1 MVVGGKWGD
10 STQRPDSGQG
20 LYRNKGR
27 PMMSSLMEEATSEGS
42 AAKPRQRRGQPRA
55 MFLHESGSWVGQG
68 VLQSIQAGLH
78 CVISA
83 ASAFRTLPQA
93 PHWPSLKISCS
104 SKIQIVCLFFNI
116 YSNLFWKKHPHSTIE
131 HEHSLVWYSL
141 FGACVSHQQ
150 ESY

>member
-20 LYRNKGR
+20 LSGSKGR
-27 PMMSSLMEEATSEGS
+27 AVMSSLMEEVTSEGS
-42 AAKPRQRRGQPRA
+42 AAKPGQRRGPPRA

-68 VLQSIQAGLH
+68 VLQGIQAGLH
-78 CVISA
+78 RVISA
-83 ASAFRTLPQA
+83 ASDVRTLPQV

-116 YSNLFWKKHPHSTIE
+116 YSNLF
-131 HEHSLVWYSL
+131 
-141 FGACVSHQQ
+141 
-150 ESY
+150 